1 VELLPLPLV
10 GWLFAVVS
18 GMALAAGAWIVIGV
32 HLAGEAPRKH
42 LAARV
47 LDDSILF
54 GIWIL
59 GLAGGVGVLLEKA
72 WSRPVLELFCWA
84 LAVLLLLVCWQR
96 LRAAPPPRA
105 GLALSLALFLV
116 PVIALCAA
124 TILTLRSETALRALA
139 G

>member
-1 VELLPLPLV
+1 MELLPLALI
-10 GWLFAVVS
+10 GWLFVLAC
-18 GMALAAGAWIVIGV
+18 GAALAFGAWMIVGL
-32 HLAGEAPRKH
+32 HLQGERTRKE

-47 LDDSILF
+47 LDDSLLF

-59 GLAGGVGVLLEKA
+59 GLAGGTGVLLGKS

-84 LAVLLLLVCWQR
+84 LMVLVALSAWSR
-96 LRAAPPPRA
+96 LRQAPPPRA
-105 GLALSLALFLV
+105 KLALGLGLVIIPVLAV
-116 PVIALCAA
+116 CAA